1 MGDERILGNVNLTLL
16 KDEERF
22 GVVKDIIYPYPEQ
35 LKTYGQNIT
44 KIEFSIDMRRF
55 GEMSEHMPFLKYSI
69 SYKDTEGQSDEV
81 LYVEPD
87 PKKLAAVKLLKRL
100 LEEENQAFKKKCDLE
115 FKDVMNLLYLGS
127 LKTEMVFLREHVTAI
142 FKDFTKEILIPED
155 DQFSLFKRLPKD
167 FPNFCA
173 LPERYTT
180 NGSNPMINQDVLTF
194 LQTNKLLESKSLTL
208 KINSANAEPLT
219 VEEHKVAK
227 WFEAF
232 LADKADY
239 ANKPDFN
246 ILENL
251 GLIENKSNRN
261 CFKAIFKR
269 SGSNQKDLEL
279 EF

>member
-1 MGDERILGNVNLTLL
+1 MGNKRILGNVNLTLL

-22 GVVKDIIYPYPEQ
+22 GIVGDIVYPYPEQ
-35 LKTYGQNIT
+35 IKTYGPNIT

-55 GEMSEHMPFLKYSI
+55 GKMDEYMPFLKYSI

-81 LYVEPD
+81 LYVEAD

-100 LEEENQAFKKKCDLE
+100 LEETNSAYKKECDLD

-127 LKTEMVFLREHVTAI
+127 LKTEMVFLREHVTAL
-142 FKDFTKEILIPED
+142 FKEFTKEILMLD
-155 DQFSLFKRLPKD
+155 DDKFSLFKRLPRD
-167 FPNFCA
+167 FPNFC
-173 LPERYTT
+173 PIPGRYT
-180 NGSNPMINQDVLTF
+180 NDRSSHMINQDVLTF
-194 LQTNKLLESKSLTL
+194 LQTNKLLESKSLTPNV
-208 KINSANAEPLT
+208 NSANAEPLT
-219 VEEHKVAK
+219 AEEHKVAK

-239 ANKPDFN
+239 TNKPDFN

-251 GLIENKSNRN
+251 GLIEDRSNRN

-269 SGSNQKDLEL
+269 SGSDQKDLEL